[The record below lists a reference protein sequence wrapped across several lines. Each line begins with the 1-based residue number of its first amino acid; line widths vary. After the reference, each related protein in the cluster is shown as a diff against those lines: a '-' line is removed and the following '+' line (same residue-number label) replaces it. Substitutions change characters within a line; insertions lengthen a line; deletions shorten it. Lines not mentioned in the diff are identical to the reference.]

1 MLPEV
6 NPNAV
11 LWNISGTHQLFLL
24 DRRLLRTTLY
34 ALFYTRALPPCRLQL
49 QKRCGKRWLK
59 FGVLLV
65 GRWPYKWY
73 VRLSISGRL
82 PRRGNSLMM
91 WQGIS
96 FKILSQGVLHHF
108 PRSTFVA
115 YPLKIISLSSFIAPL
130 HGFSLPMLL
139 NFVKA
144 VHTGDSPVCYSAPRV
159 LSSDCRSRNASHGLS
174 GLE

>member
-1 MLPEV
+1 
-6 NPNAV
+6 
-11 LWNISGTHQLFLL
+11 
-24 DRRLLRTTLY
+24 
-34 ALFYTRALPPCRLQL
+34 
-49 QKRCGKRWLK
+49 
-59 FGVLLV
+59 
-65 GRWPYKWY
+65 
-73 VRLSISGRL
+73 
-82 PRRGNSLMM
+82 MM